1 MSNFFTLTGG
11 NMSDKIR
18 VFDMRKDEKVQAKC
32 LLIDMS
38 IQQYIKLIENNLEN
52 LDIQRGKI
60 LSRKKRVYNQ
70 LIKDLKENTI
80 MPPISLVI
88 IEESNLTEKIK
99 NIEDLKEIE

>member
-1 MSNFFTLTGG
+1 
-11 NMSDKIR
+11 MSDKIR